1 MNPRTI
7 DGVVIQALKQ
17 FPDERGTVL
26 HMMRND
32 NPFFDNFGEI
42 YFSEIFSGVIKA
54 WKWHSKMTQFFA
66 VPVGCIQLILFDDR
80 VGSPTNGN
88 VMELTTGRENYLLI
102 KIPPQVW
109 YGFKGISDGPALLA
123 NCADFPH
130 TPGESQK
137 KPLNDP
143 DIPFVW

>member
-7 DGVVIQALKQ
+7 GGVVIQVLKQ
-17 FPDERGTVL
+17 FPDERGAVL

-54 WKWHSKMTQFFA
+54 WKWHSKMTQIFA
-66 VPVGCIQLILFDDR
+66 VPVGSIQLVLFDDR
-80 VGSPTNGN
+80 VDSPTKGN
-88 VMELTTGRENYLLI
+88 VMELTTGRKNYLLI

-109 YGFKGISDGPALLA
+109 YGFKGVSDGPGLIA
-123 NCADFPH
+123 NCSDFPH
-130 TPGESQK
+130 TPGEAQK
-137 KPLNDP
+137 KAWNDP
-143 DIPFVW
+143 DLPFVW